1 MSTRER
7 SPRRPG
13 PGPTRQAILGRP
25 PGWSSS
31 RRPPNIEP
39 HGTRVKQGVLEA
51 LKRRGTAIGD
61 QPEKQGGAEVL
72 LGKHRGLTALMC
84 CSRRERQAWPRRHRA
99 GTLNSERTGRRERPA
114 VVSETRGHCCACP
127 SPSKAPRASFLSGW
141 WSSSTPWPYQSSGPL

>member
-1 MSTRER
+1 M
-7 SPRRPG
+7 
-13 PGPTRQAILGRP
+13 
-25 PGWSSS
+25 
-31 RRPPNIEP
+31 
-39 HGTRVKQGVLEA
+39 
-51 LKRRGTAIGD
+51 KRRGTAIGD
-61 QPEKQGGAEVL
+61 RPEKQGGAEVL

-141 WSSSTPWPYQSSGPL
+141 WSSSAPWPVSVLRASLSISGLCVALMPLHLLGGSAPAQPGLGHKGRRGLRCPFSEASFNING

>member
-1 MSTRER
+1 M
-7 SPRRPG
+7 
-13 PGPTRQAILGRP
+13 
-25 PGWSSS
+25 
-31 RRPPNIEP
+31 
-39 HGTRVKQGVLEA
+39 K
-51 LKRRGTAIGD
+51 KRGTAIGD
-61 QPEKQGGAEVL
+61 RPEKQGGAEVL

-141 WSSSTPWPYQSSGPL
+141 WSSSAPWPVSVLRASLSISGLCVALMPLHLLGGSAPAQPGLGRKGRRGLRCPFSEASFNING